1 MEQSRVT
8 FLVDALTTHKEAI
21 EKMHKDINRLVAEI
35 TIIKYVLIDEL
46 YEIHKKLFGSEFAN
60 AKKELIEKIID
71 DSLERSLSKVSEME
85 EIKNGEINKGTDN

>member
-21 EKMHKDINRLVAEI
+21 EKMHKDINRLTAEI
-35 TIIKYVLIDEL
+35 TIVKYVLIDEL

-71 DSLERSLSKVSEME
+71 ASLERSLSKVSEME
-85 EIKNGEINKGTDN
+85 GINNGEINKGTDN